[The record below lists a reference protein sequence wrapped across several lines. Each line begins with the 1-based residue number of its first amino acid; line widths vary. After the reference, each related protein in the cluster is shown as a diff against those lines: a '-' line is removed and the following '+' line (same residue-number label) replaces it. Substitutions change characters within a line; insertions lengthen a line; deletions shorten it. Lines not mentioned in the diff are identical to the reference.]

1 MFYNELHK
9 WDRKRYLSGPFM
21 VMKGLMIKANNRNQK
36 ARSYAKTRYL
46 KLSFEGWKDV
56 TLTQFTRHTK
66 VAAHAKKSLPI
77 IILKSWHRWQEHNR
91 LLLRNEEN
99 FLPKLLL
106 NVLQH
111 GSFKLKLTK
120 R

>member
-1 MFYNELHK
+1 MGSETIPF
-9 WDRKRYLSGPFM
+9 GPIH
-21 VMKGLMIKANNRNQK
+21 GHERIDEANNRNQK